1 MTTKKDIGIAY
12 NIAVEVAND
21 FSLAL
26 NKPPFSII
34 NDIAEWLIAM
44 YAKEMKGVSQIE
56 KGYAVAAAIRAVAKM
71 ARDNNIYQ
79 LTNNGFEYID
89 NKNLTLDICFNLAN
103 LITRSTLNKLI
114 R

>member
-1 MTTKKDIGIAY
+1 MTTKKEIGIAY

-26 NKPPFSII
+26 EIPPFTII
-34 NDIAEWLIAM
+34 NETAEWLIAM
-44 YAKEMKGVSQIE
+44 YAKEKKGTSSLE
-56 KGYAVAAAIRAVAKM
+56 KAYTVAAAIRAVSKM

-89 NKNLTLDICFNLAN
+89 KKDLTLDICFTLAN
-103 LITRSTLNKLI
+103 LITQSTLNKLI
-114 R
+114 